1 MRRYTKFWV
10 ALSGFAAVLGKT
22 TADGD
27 LTGADLQEL
36 AIALVVAIGVW
47 AFPNR
52 QNV

>member
-36 AIALVVAIGVW
+36 AIALVVAIGVLY
-47 AFPNR
+47 FRNQPD
-52 QNV
+52 V